1 MASLARDVH
10 VALGGQT
17 LPFGEKSACR
27 ARAAIGALV
36 LIGLVLA
43 LSAGTASAAS
53 VSFAPAFS
61 NNLLGEGGSFTAPLT
76 FSGTE
81 YFGAVDPITEVTVH
95 LPAGIGGDSS
105 GFAVCTMA
113 TLQMNGP
120 LGCPPGSL
128 AGPVTSGGIE
138 ADVDSTLIT
147 EVVTSQAIYTD
158 SGLVFYVEGRTPVEV
173 EFMLPAHE
181 VPDAP
186 PYGHA
191 LVVSIPTL
199 PTVPGQPNISFT
211 SLDLA
216 VGAAAQSGGSTVHNV
231 VIPSQCASGFAWAS
245 DVRFEDGATSH
256 VTAATGC
263 PGAAA
268 PPLSTTVDT
277 GGLLQLTSFTD
288 NPPGNQDEYAATIDW
303 GDGSS
308 PSVGTV
314 VQGGSPE
321 TGGSAST
328 FFVSGVHT
336 YLKSDNYAVTIT
348 ITKGGQPLLT
358 RTLLVVAVP
367 THFVVEVKSWIPQ
380 PEVVDPEVPFD
391 QFPAVYSPQTHVC
404 TFPNVFFLKGAY
416 LLGTSITSRFNG
428 NSHAGFD
435 GTFKV
440 DMPLEIEW
448 DGRAITHF
456 DVGSVPSVPTVNKG
470 HIGTTHQLIT
480 QYSPDGEHHCVEEM
494 TAADDVGTQNT
505 GASGD
510 NFSAEY
516 SVGIPL
522 VHPLGLGS
530 PPIHVTVNGS
540 IAADGTLALHFQHT
554 LFPSQGVKVTR
565 DTLVR
570 ANDVYSDASCLSN
583 TDVLGLQGAATLLTG
598 LFETANDTLTVPPF
612 GVAAGD
618 PQATA
623 SKICDAGYVVT
634 DPLPPAN
641 QALIAKAT
649 SSRSHR
655 SHPSSQEAVS
665 IAPVDEQT
673 GKPGAPMSVATAV
686 ARHLAIVGVDK
697 AGEPMLITPLQPQ
710 MAVEV
715 SGRHVAFATGV
726 LEPGRAEAPSY
737 YGPLSGSLTII
748 GTSGG
753 VRVAAGRRVVK
764 PRHPVR
770 APPVTRVRATVRG
783 HRVTLRFTVR
793 DRAGVSATYVIL
805 ANKRQVVHH
814 GRIVLYVRRRQK
826 IGYYS
831 VDVFG
836 NAERPRQIIG

>member
-1 MASLARDVH
+1 MNPLGHYSNHDLQGSLMRS
-10 VALGGQT
+10 G
-17 LPFGEKSACR
+17 R
-27 ARAAIGALV
+27 ARAATKALV
-36 LIGLVLA
+36 LVGLTLA
-43 LSAGTASAAS
+43 LSACTASAAS

-61 NNLLGEGGSFTAPLT
+61 NNLLGEGGSFTAPFT

-105 GFAVCTMA
+105 GFAVCPMA
-113 TLQMNGP
+113 TLQLTGLM
-120 LGCPPGSL
+120 GCPPGSL

-138 ADVDSTLIT
+138 ADIDSTLIT
-147 EVVTSQAIYTD
+147 EAVTSQAIYTD
-158 SGLVFYVEGRTPVEV
+158 SGLVFYVEGHIPVAI

-181 VPDAP
+181 VPDAS
-186 PYGHA
+186 PYGRA
-191 LVVSIPTL
+191 LVVNIPTL
-199 PTVPGQPNISFT
+199 PTVPGGPNISFT
-211 SLDLA
+211 SLDPA
-216 VGAAAQSGGSTVHNV
+216 VGAAAQSGGSTAHNV
-231 VIPSQCASGFAWAS
+231 VIPSQCASGFAWAG
-245 DVRFEDGATSH
+245 DVRFEDGTESH

-268 PPLSTTVDT
+268 PSLSTTVDT

-314 VQGGSPE
+314 VQGGSRE

-328 FFVSGVHT
+328 FFVSGAHT

-358 RTLLVVAVP
+358 RTLLLVADP
-367 THFVVEVKSWIPQ
+367 TRFVVEAKSWIPQ

-391 QFPAVYSPQTHVC
+391 QFPAVYSPQTPAC

-428 NSHAGFD
+428 NDHAGFD
-435 GTFKV
+435 GSFKV

-448 DGRAITHF
+448 DGRSITHF
-456 DVGSVPSVPTVNKG
+456 GVGGIPSVPTVNKG

-480 QYSPDGEHHCVEEM
+480 QYSPDGEHHCVEER

-505 GASGD
+505 GAGGN

-516 SVGIPL
+516 SVGDPL
-522 VHPLGLGS
+522 VHPLGLGA
-530 PPIHVTVNGS
+530 PPIHVIVTGS

-583 TDVLGLQGAATLLTG
+583 TDVLGLQGAVTLLAG
-598 LFETANDTLTVPPF
+598 LSETANDTLTVPPF

-641 QALIAKAT
+641 QALIARAT
-649 SSRSHR
+649 SSRSHL
-655 SHPSSQEAVS
+655 SSQEAVS
-665 IAPVDEQT
+665 IAPVNEQT

-686 ARHLAIVGVDK
+686 ARHLAIVSVDS

-710 MAVEV
+710 IAVEV
-715 SGRHVAFATGV
+715 SGRHVAFASGV
-726 LEPGRAEAPSY
+726 LEPGRPETPSY
-737 YGPLSGSLTII
+737 YGPLSGSLTIV

-764 PRHPVR
+764 PRRPVR

-793 DRAGVSATYVIL
+793 DRAGVFATYVIL
-805 ANKRQVVHH
+805 ANKRQVVRH
-814 GRIVLYVRRRQK
+814 GRIVLHVQRRQK